1 MTNTVPLVSVIIPTY
16 NRAHLI
22 SRSIQSV
29 LNQTFK
35 DIELIVVDDGSKDNT
50 DEIIQAID
58 DPRVIYLKHQTN
70 RGVSAARNTGIKAAR
85 GEFIAFQDSDDE
97 WLPNK
102 LEKQLAKFKEDKI
115 GDLGLVV
122 CEKFAIIRDT
132 KRYKSRKGMALNYTK
147 LISHFLGYGI
157 ATHCFLLRRELV
169 ASELYFDESLRAWEE
184 WDLLF
189 RISRICSIDIVH
201 EPLVKQY
208 IHGEDHVDIPS
219 NRIPAKK
226 ALLRK
231 YATELESNPRGFSYA
246 QWQIALDYFRIGE
259 ISQAKH
265 HLKKAIAAYPWN
277 PDYWYQYVAALL
289 GHRALKIALD
299 LRYTVGVLFFR
310 SRSRIRRLKK

>member
-1 MTNTVPLVSVIIPTY
+1 MINTVPLVSVIIPTY

-22 SRSIQSV
+22 GRAIQSV

-35 DIELIVVDDGSKDNT
+35 DIEIIVVDDGSKDNT
-50 DEIIQAID
+50 DEIVRAID
-58 DPRVIYLKHQTN
+58 DPRVIYLKHQEN

-102 LEKQLAKFKEDKI
+102 LEKQLAKFKEGKI

-122 CEKFAIIRDT
+122 CEKFSIIKDT
-132 KRYKSRKGMALNYTK
+132 ERYEPRKGKDLNYAQ

-169 ASELYFDESLRAWEE
+169 TSELYFDENLHAWEE
-184 WDLLF
+184 WDLMF
-189 RISRICSIDIVH
+189 RISRICSIDIVK

-219 NRIPAKK
+219 NRIPAKI

-231 YATELESNPRGFSYA
+231 YASELESNPRGLGYA
-246 QWQIALDYFRIGE
+246 HWQIALDYFRIGE
-259 ISQAKH
+259 MGQAKH
-265 HLKKAIAAYPWN
+265 HLKKAVAVCPWN
-277 PDYWYQYVAALL
+277 PDYWCQYGAALL
-289 GHRALKIALD
+289 GHWALKIALG
-299 LRYTVGVLFFR
+299 LRYVIGVLLFKGR
-310 SRSRIRRLKK
+310 TRIR